1 MAHHLMNKGSED
13 VKYLDISSRIA
24 DDVVSYPYI
33 DLVYLGEDKIFTD
46 KLVNAYYKFLSKI

>member
-33 DLVYLGEDKIFTD
+33 DLLYLGGDKIFTE
-46 KLVNAYYKFLSKI
+46 